1 MKRLLLT
8 SSGIFVTDG
17 DYQIFDQ
24 PREKLRWA
32 YITTAQKGVEDRSYI
47 QRRKKRMKALKWNYQ
62 EIDIDG
68 KNKQELR
75 KLLRDKDVVYLEGGN
90 SFYLL
95 KSIRQSGF
103 DQLIKELIN
112 QGIVYVG
119 SSAGSYVACPTI
131 EMATW
136 KRQIRPN
143 YGVRNLRAMNLV
155 PFLIVAHYHPQ
166 DKKFLQPYISQAKY
180 PVKALTDQ
188 QAILVKGSKIQLVG
202 KGKAV
207 KLK

>member
-119 SSAGSYVACPTI
+119 YSTGSYVA
-131 EMATW
+131 
-136 KRQIRPN
+136 
-143 YGVRNLRAMNLV
+143 
-155 PFLIVAHYHPQ
+155 
-166 DKKFLQPYISQAKY
+166 
-180 PVKALTDQ
+180 
-188 QAILVKGSKIQLVG
+188 
-202 KGKAV
+202 
-207 KLK
+207 